1 MWNSVPRLSPL
12 CDLVLETDG
21 PTQLP
26 HSLCSHSPVFHWL
39 AHISVWMTLQHGGLS
54 VLPGSFFPDFIQE
67 VVTLCAGSSFA
78 FLLPALQCCSSS
90 LELHVFISESL
101 LTISTFHCSN
111 KIPEINTLE
120 WITFGSQFE
129 RFLANGWVLLTCS
142 FWACGIYTHLG
153 DSTWQAGRHV
163 GAKVPKL
170 LSRACPQ
177 WLQILS
183 LHPLFYHP
191 LVAPQGE
198 D

>member
-1 MWNSVPRLSPL
+1 M
-12 CDLVLETDG
+12 VL
-21 PTQLP
+21 PQLP
-26 HSLCSHSPVFHWL
+26 HSLCSHVIPQFFTDWLTSVYEWHSSMVGWVFSL
-39 AHISVWMTLQHGGLS
+39 ALSFQILFKRYWLS
-54 VLPGSFFPDFIQE
+54 VQGLPLLSFSL
-67 VVTLCAGSSFA
+67 LCG
-78 FLLPALQCCSSS
+78 CRSSS

-101 LTISTFHCSN
+101 LTLSTFHCSN

-129 RFLANGWVLLTCS
+129 RFLGNGWVLLTCS

-170 LSRACPQ
+170 LSRACPK

-183 LHPLFYHP
+183 LYPLFYCP